1 MVFQRHNGISG
12 ILTLKFAHICV
23 LCIFVILSNF
33 LELEKSQFFSAE
45 TIKEKKKLS
54 AHVLGKSF
62 FRTN

>member
-33 LELEKSQFFSAE
+33 LELEKSQFFCRNH
-45 TIKEKKKLS
+45 KGKKKLS